1 MPAREPQLIVATGQK
16 GIGKT
21 FLTDKFIMGYLM
33 GVDDPFN
40 KVLNDAN
47 VSLFLSKVP
56 TRKKF
61 PKGRSVLIFDA
72 NLEDYWTKYD
82 TLSYDC
88 DDPDFHSRT
97 KHIRKFGE
105 YSSKGYIL
113 CRRIVPVKPN
123 GKPMSK
129 DEMRQT
135 VMDIIESARNCLLL
149 LDDTNSYFRQVD
161 YNESPLAQKI
171 TTNRHSNLDILMH
184 IQGLRMS
191 PMMFQNVGYIR
202 MHKQSDAVDRY
213 KSTIPSFDVAKIAQI
228 ITDKRYEQGRI
239 RTFLY
244 IDLSGRRIY
253 GVGEYQI
260 TPQEFNM
267 AAREFLIG
275 NRKFIK
281 PLLDEIAS
289 NITEKKPSKNLLLQ
303 EAISLWIQRNNRI
316 AFS

>member
-1 MPAREPQLIVATGQK
+1 MAAREPQLIVATGQK

-21 FLTDKFIMGYLM
+21 YLTDKFIMGYLM
-33 GVDDPFN
+33 GVIDPFN
-40 KVLNDAN
+40 KVLSDAN
-47 VSLFLSKVP
+47 ISLFLSRNP

-82 TLSYDC
+82 TLAYY
-88 DDPDFHSRT
+88 PDEPDLFKRT
-97 KHIRKFGE
+97 EQIKKFGE

-113 CRRIVPVKPN
+113 CRRIVPIKQD
-123 GKPMSK
+123 GSPMTK
-129 DEMRQT
+129 DQMRQA

-149 LDDTNSYFRQVD
+149 LDDTNSYCRQVD

-171 TTNRHSNLDILMH
+171 TTNRHSNLDILLH

-191 PMMFQNVGYIR
+191 PMMYQNVGYIR

-213 KSTIPSFDVAKIAQI
+213 KAVIPSFDVAKIAQI
-228 ITDKRYEQGRI
+228 ITDKRYEKGRI

-244 IDLSGRRIY
+244 INLSGRKIY
-253 GVGEYQI
+253 GVGEFKV
-260 TPQEFNM
+260 TKDEFRL

-275 NRKFIK
+275 NRKFLK
-281 PLLDEIAS
+281 PLLDEVISAS
-289 NITEKKPSKNLLLQ
+289 GKRLSKSEVQ
-303 EAISLWIQRNNRI
+303 QQAIDLWIQRNARI
-316 AFS
+316 AFEE

>member
-1 MPAREPQLIVATGQK
+1 MSAREPQLIVATGQK

-21 FLTDKFIMGYLM
+21 YLSDKFIMGYLM
-33 GVDDPFN
+33 GLADPFN

-47 VSLFLSKVP
+47 VSLFLSRVP

-61 PKGRSVLIFDA
+61 SKGRSVLIFDA

-82 TLSYDC
+82 TLSYNC
-88 DDPDFHSRT
+88 DEPDFERRT
-97 KHIRKFGE
+97 EHIRKFGK
-105 YSSKGYIL
+105 YSSQGYIL
-113 CRRIVPVKPN
+113 CRRIVPIKLD
-123 GKPMSK
+123 GSPMSK

-135 VMDIIESARNCLLL
+135 VMDIIQSARNCLLL

-228 ITDKRYEQGRI
+228 ITDKRYEQGRS

-244 IDLSGRRIY
+244 IDLSGRKIY
-253 GVGEYQI
+253 GVGQYKI
-260 TPQEFNM
+260 TWEEFGS

-275 NRKFIK
+275 NRKFLK
-281 PLLDEIAS
+281 PLLDQVLS
-289 NITEKKPSKNLLLQ
+289 NMEGKPPPKNRTQEK
-303 EAISLWIQRNNRI
+303 AINLWINQNSRI
-316 AFS
+316 AF